1 MKVSQP
7 TAPLLSGIRSRLI
20 LLVMLCLV
28 PVALVLI
35 YAANEN
41 RRITGAQAI
50 DSLST
55 IVELIDNDFKD
66 LTYASTQLLTAL
78 SLTPERWLSQSTQC
92 NQKLADINK
101 QFTDYNNI
109 YSVDTEGNLICS
121 ATGTQDE
128 VNLLDRNHIKLALG
142 GGPAILGRPTQG
154 KVSKEMV
161 LPVALPLYDDGGQ
174 IIGAMGVSIGLSQF
188 LNQNQKSRRQSG
200 KGLGNV
206 TATLWCPDGTV
217 LARSPDPLFLTGHD
231 ARESELFQTLIKNF
245 SSHQSLEV
253 KGLDNQPRWY
263 AFNQIGTSK
272 SGILLSVGLPTS
284 ELFSEVDGIY
294 WRTLAVWALVSL
306 LVVIAAW
313 FVGEIAVRRPVSR
326 LADLAEQVSQGKR
339 GIRVGKI
346 FGAIELKALGQNF
359 DQMVEHLESH
369 EREQTANQAAL
380 TQAKHSLELKVR
392 DRTAALEKVSDE
404 AINRASLLEKQR
416 RDIAIMN
423 ELTDMLQSCNT
434 LDESWPVIG
443 RSLAT
448 LFDNTFGIIYIYRD
462 SGNALVEGVQ
472 WGTSAIQHT
481 DTFPPED
488 CWSLRLGR
496 SWLYEANSRHP
507 VCDHVINKDVEAY
520 ICVPMLAEGKTLGV
534 LHIELPSEQEAQY
547 IMGDLAQA
555 AAARLALALSNIKL
569 RQTLHDLSM
578 RDVLTGLYN
587 RRFIDEVYVNE
598 ISRNRRNNKPLSV
611 LMIDVDHFKRFN
623 DTYGHEAGDVVLKA
637 MGGLLKLHFRK
648 TDLPCRLGGEEFLV
662 ILPECDAESAMTLAE
677 ALRQKISELILFH
690 HGKSLGVLTAS
701 IGVASWPTPFE
712 DDTKLI
718 SAADAALYAAKKA
731 GRDQVRL
738 AQLPRSDAE

>member
-1 MKVSQP
+1 
-7 TAPLLSGIRSRLI
+7 
-20 LLVMLCLV
+20 
-28 PVALVLI
+28 
-35 YAANEN
+35 
-41 RRITGAQAI
+41 
-50 DSLST
+50 
-55 IVELIDNDFKD
+55 
-66 LTYASTQLLTAL
+66 
-78 SLTPERWLSQSTQC
+78 
-92 NQKLADINK
+92 
-101 QFTDYNNI
+101 
-109 YSVDTEGNLICS
+109 
-121 ATGTQDE
+121 
-128 VNLLDRNHIKLALG
+128 
-142 GGPAILGRPTQG
+142 
-154 KVSKEMV
+154 
-161 LPVALPLYDDGGQ
+161 PLYDDGGQ
-174 IIGAMGVSIGLSQF
+174 IIGAIGVSIGLSQF
-188 LNQNQKSRRQSG
+188 LNQNQKSHRQNG

-206 TATLWCPDGTV
+206 TATLWRPDGTV
-217 LARSPDPLFLTGHD
+217 LARAPDPLFFTGHD

-253 KGLDNQPRWY
+253 KGLDNRPRWY

-294 WRTLAVWALVSL
+294 WRTLTVWALVSL

-346 FGAIELKALGQNF
+346 FGAIELKTLAQNF

-448 LFDNTFGIIYIYRD
+448 LFDNTFGIIYNYRD

-587 RRFIDEVYVNE
+587 RRFVDEVYVNE
-598 ISRNRRNNKPLSV
+598 ISRSRRNNKPLSV

-623 DTYGHEAGDVVLKA
+623 DTYGHEAGDLVLKA
-637 MGGLLKLHFRK
+637 MGGLLKQHFRK